1 MPPLEHIERL
11 FHQALLIDGVP
22 ERGRWLAEVCGD
34 DAALLAEVE
43 SLLAAHETMVSQSG
57 PDAIPEGP
65 AIPHE

>member
-22 ERGRWLAEVCGD
+22 ERSRWLAEVCGA

-43 SLLAAHETMVSQSG
+43 SLLAAHETMVSRGG
-57 PDAIPEGP
+57 PAAVAKGT